1 MAIDVFGL
9 GNTLV
14 DIQTFIDDKLL
25 KKLKIT
31 KVKC

>member
-14 DIQTFIDDKLL
+14 DIQTFVDDKLL
-25 KKLKIT
+25 KKLKI
-31 KVKC
+31 VHLF